1 MKTSQIWAMGRTLQ
15 QWHQQYLN
23 RGHKMPDNA
32 NNRPI
37 EKISNKSKYTKGTNV
52 NAQAANIML
61 CSPNS
66 VIGKRSI
73 KLLSFMNS
81 FILIIISTLT

>member
-1 MKTSQIWAMGRTLQ
+1 MNSISWEIALQEKVDKMSHGINGPIVCINTTLYIKLKCFAATSA
-15 QWHQQYLN
+15 
-23 RGHKMPDNA
+23 
-32 NNRPI
+32 
-37 EKISNKSKYTKGTNV
+37 E
-52 NAQAANIML
+52 NIML
-61 CSPNS
+61 CGPNS